1 MAAQRVKVSEKGS
14 LIVKW
19 DDSCSYTAQ
28 LSENL
33 TQNLT
38 LAAKTAP
45 LSPYKLPLPRL
56 ASK

>member
-14 LIVKW
+14 LNLQRDV
-19 DDSCSYTAQ
+19 SNTYTAQ
-28 LSENL
+28 LSKNL
-33 TQNLT
+33 TQNPT